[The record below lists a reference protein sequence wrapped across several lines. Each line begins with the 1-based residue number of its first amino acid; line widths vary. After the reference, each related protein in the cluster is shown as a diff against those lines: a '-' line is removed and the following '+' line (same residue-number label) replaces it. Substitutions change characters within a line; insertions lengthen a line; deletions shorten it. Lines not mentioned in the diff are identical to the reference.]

1 MNLFVAIKFEQRHNK
16 ELMDGL
22 EKVLKQG
29 GYNPYF
35 FVKNEGYSQHGRPD
49 FTDMISNVVDKIRE
63 NDALLI
69 ECSQNGTGLG
79 IEAGI
84 AYMMGKPVYVVH
96 RYGTRV
102 STTLRGLSRRVLEY
116 KDINEIPGVFE

>member
-22 EKVLKQG
+22 ERVLKDKG
-29 GYNPYF
+29 HNPYF
-35 FVKNEGYSQHGRPD
+35 FVKNEGYSLQGAPD
-49 FTDMISNVVDKIRE
+49 YTDMVGDVVDKIRE

-84 AYMMGKPVYVVH
+84 AYMMGTGMEHTYQQ
-96 RYGTRV
+96 
-102 STTLRGLSRRVLEY
+102 LS
-116 KDINEIPGVFE
+116 GA